1 MNNYINNLE
10 KQLAAKQSII
20 NVLLANYRP
29 YNNIVSNINSTE
41 EEYEEGN
48 SVNKSN
54 ENHSKSSSE
63 TTEPQQLSLTK
74 TSQNQLVVKI

>member
-1 MNNYINNLE
+1 MNNYINSLE

-29 YNNIVSNINSTE
+29 YNNTVSNINSTE

-63 TTEPQQLSLTK
+63 TTELQQLSLTK